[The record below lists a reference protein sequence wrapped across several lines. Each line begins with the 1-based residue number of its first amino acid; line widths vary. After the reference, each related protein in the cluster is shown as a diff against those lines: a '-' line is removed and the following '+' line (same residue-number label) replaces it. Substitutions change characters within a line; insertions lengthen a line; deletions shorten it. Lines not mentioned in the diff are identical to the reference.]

1 MEISLRKPEP
11 VKGGLILKN
20 LLLGILAISLTF
32 ISFNLALRSVEPV
45 HAAPPLAPP
54 VNNIVTIVRPPRGIP
69 TPPKPERDDGEYSD
83 YDHVKCLEQARQE
96 PRGEKRNDAR
106 VDCAKSLA
114 DQTSSLPNK

>member
-1 MEISLRKPEP
+1 M
-11 VKGGLILKN
+11 KN

-32 ISFNLALRSVEPV
+32 TSFNLSLRSVEPV
-45 HAAPPLAPP
+45 HAAPP

-69 TPPKPERDDGEYSD
+69 IPPKPERDDGEYSN

>member
-1 MEISLRKPEP
+1 M
-11 VKGGLILKN
+11 KN

-32 ISFNLALRSVEPV
+32 ISFNLALRSVEPA

-54 VNNIVTIVRPPRGIP
+54 VNDIVTIVRPPRGIP
-69 TPPKPERDDGEYSD
+69 IPPKPERDDGEYSD

-106 VDCAKSLA
+106 VNCAKSLA
-114 DQTSSLPNK
+114 NQTRTS